1 MESLA
6 DRDYCYVTLHSVCQT
21 HLFTYSKKVL
31 IKCIHTNTE
40 PHLNTEFTFFDSM
53 GKEPVF
59 EIEPNSCCRICRN
72 LLTNNDSDDSSE
84 DFDSDGSSTDGEGNS
99 NYYVQNKSTGEFCK
113 HVIKK

>member
-6 DRDYCYVTLHSVCQT
+6 DRNYCFVTLHSVCQT

-59 EIEPNSCCRICRN
+59 ETPKNADELQKALNSFFN
-72 LLTNNDSDDSSE
+72 S
-84 DFDSDGSSTDGEGNS
+84 GEGAENA
-99 NYYVQNKSTGEFCK
+99 
-113 HVIKK
+113 